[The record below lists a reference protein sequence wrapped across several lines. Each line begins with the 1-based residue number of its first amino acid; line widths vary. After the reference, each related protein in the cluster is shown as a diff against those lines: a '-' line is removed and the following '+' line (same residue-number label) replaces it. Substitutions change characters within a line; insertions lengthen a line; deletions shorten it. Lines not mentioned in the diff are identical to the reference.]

1 MHSRGNTNNMALVY
15 LIASLALFLYSY
27 TQVDLNLTL
36 SQASIF
42 QTIQK
47 AFQYVGY
54 YQRPLSTGLYVGI
67 VSALFG
73 AYFFTLRLIRRGK
86 MSEKQLWKIIG
97 VTVAILVLSYPAA
110 LSYDFF
116 NYMFTAKSVVVYHK
130 NPYDVIPIQF
140 APVDPWLNFMRW
152 THLPSAYTPLWIALS
167 LPAYLSGFGFF
178 LTIMWSMKAL
188 VAFFHIA
195 TIVGIGKVL
204 GKVEPKMKVLGMAV
218 FALNPLII
226 IENLVSS
233 HNDVVMM
240 AFAVWAIYFLLNKEH
255 IPAWFVWGLS
265 VAAKLM
271 TLVLAPVMFLA
282 GRKNVR
288 WREWS
293 VALMFL
299 GILAVVSQREFL
311 PWYWVWIMPFVALLP
326 SKNKLTLLAAGVSLG
341 LLLRY
346 APYLYKGDY
355 NVPVPTQRII
365 LMWIPIL
372 VAFFVLLFRRKASK

>member
-1 MHSRGNTNNMALVY
+1 MTIAY
-15 LIASLALFLYSY
+15 LILTIALFLYSY

-47 AFQYVGY
+47 SFQYIGY

-67 VSALFG
+67 VSALFA

-86 MSEKQLWKIIG
+86 MNEKQLWKIIG

-152 THLPSAYTPLWIALS
+152 THLPSAYTPLWIGLTI
-167 LPAYLSGFGFF
+167 PAYLAGFGFF
-178 LTIMWSMKAL
+178 LTIMWSIKAL

-204 GKVEPKMKVLGMAV
+204 GKVEPKMKALGMAI

-226 IENLVSS
+226 IEDLVSS

-240 AFAVWAIYFLLNKEH
+240 AFGVWALYFLLEKKQMTSWLMW
-255 IPAWFVWGLS
+255 ALS
-265 VAAKLM
+265 VAAKMM
-271 TLVLAPVMFLA
+271 TIVLAPVLVLA
-282 GRKNVR
+282 ALAKTK
-288 WREWS
+288 WREWALILM
-293 VALMFL
+293 VAGL
-299 GILAVVSQREFL
+299 LAVVSQREFL
-311 PWYWVWIMPFVALLP
+311 PWYWVWIMPFVGLLP
-326 SKNKLTLLAAGVSLG
+326 SKRKVTMLAGAVSLG

-346 APYLYKGDY
+346 GPYLYLGNY
-355 NVPVPTQRII
+355 NPPVLQWRVI
-365 LMWIPIL
+365 LLWIPIVISFL
-372 VAFFVLLFRRKASK
+372 WLLRPNSKHT